1 MLNETFS
8 VIFKHRGIIP
18 EIESVIRQFNA
29 IYRSNLLLMLFTS
42 IDLNFMDIL
51 LKSKNINS

>member
-1 MLNETFS
+1 MLSRFAMLFTDNY
-8 VIFKHRGIIP
+8 
-18 EIESVIRQFNA
+18 FNT
-29 IYRSNLLLMLFTS
+29 IYRPNLLLMLFTS